1 MMGIIRCW
9 ARVSQQFQLGDEPR
23 PGLRLRANFRK
34 HPIALAVAALELLAA
49 ASIHAQDTSDAQ
61 ALALKPSFQLQE
73 NISSTT
79 RALLPTFVSGDVL
92 TARSELEAVIEGQ
105 AMLRRGDTVIRADR
119 LEYDQS
125 DDQAKARGAIRI
137 NRAGNLYEGSALELK
152 LDSFEGFLT
161 QPRYRFLK
169 NEAHGE
175 ADRVDFLDSSRS
187 VIHNANY
194 TTCQRQPGPN
204 WLPDWILRASSI
216 HIDSEEE
223 VGQAEDAVLSFKGVP
238 ILPLPSMS
246 FPLSDK
252 RKSGFMPPTFVPD
265 NINGLEF
272 TLPYY
277 WNIAPNRDA
286 TLTPSIMSKRG
297 VDLGAEFRY
306 LESDAKGLVQTNYM
320 PTDTLRNR
328 ARWSFATT
336 HSGTIDTGDD
346 DLGGLGF
353 KVNLNRVS
361 DDNYWLDFPRG
372 TRSLTPR
379 LLPTDVTVAWLRDD
393 FSATLRTLKW
403 QTLQD
408 ATAIITPPYDRM
420 PQLNARYGRSHV
432 AGFDYSLDL
441 DITQFQGDRAL
452 TNQPDALRS
461 SVVAQLSHP
470 WLAPG
475 WFVTPKL
482 QWSSTQYEFNAP
494 LAGFATSASRALPTF
509 SLDSGLILERD
520 TSFFGRG
527 FRQTL
532 EPRAFY
538 VYTPYR
544 DQSSLPI
551 YDTAPLDFNVA
562 SIYNENAFSGSDRIA
577 DNNLLTL
584 GATTRLLDP
593 ANGAEAA
600 RFSIAQQLRFADQRV
615 TVPGGAPVTDRSSDL
630 ILGATINWNPQWSLD
645 STVQLNP
652 STNSSD
658 RTTLSG
664 RYSPSNYRVLSATYS
679 LQRGVSEL
687 VDLGWQWPINDLWGD
702 KGQDRGAGRGLGSGR
717 WYSVG
722 HLNYSLKDK
731 KQIDSV
737 FGFEYDAGCWLGRVV
752 LERSQRSG
760 AAANLRSMFQLEFVG
775 FSRLGSSPLQSLKDN
790 IPRYQYLR
798 EQTTQPSR
806 FGQYD

>member
-1 MMGIIRCW
+1 
-9 ARVSQQFQLGDEPR
+9 
-23 PGLRLRANFRK
+23 
-34 HPIALAVAALELLAA
+34 
-49 ASIHAQDTSDAQ
+49 
-61 ALALKPSFQLQE
+61 
-73 NISSTT
+73 
-79 RALLPTFVSGDVL
+79 
-92 TARSELEAVIEGQ
+92 
-105 AMLRRGDTVIRADR
+105 
-119 LEYDQS
+119 
-125 DDQAKARGAIRI
+125 
-137 NRAGNLYEGSALELK
+137 
-152 LDSFEGFLT
+152 
-161 QPRYRFLK
+161 
-169 NEAHGE
+169 
-175 ADRVDFLDSSRS
+175 
-187 VIHNANY
+187 
-194 TTCQRQPGPN
+194 
-204 WLPDWILRASSI
+204 
-216 HIDSEEE
+216 
-223 VGQAEDAVLSFKGVP
+223 
-238 ILPLPSMS
+238 
-246 FPLSDK
+246 
-252 RKSGFMPPTFVPD
+252 
-265 NINGLEF
+265 
-272 TLPYY
+272 
-277 WNIAPNRDA
+277 
-286 TLTPSIMSKRG
+286 
-297 VDLGAEFRY
+297 
-306 LESDAKGLVQTNYM
+306 
-320 PTDTLRNR
+320 
-328 ARWSFATT
+328 
-336 HSGTIDTGDD
+336 
-346 DLGGLGF
+346 
-353 KVNLNRVS
+353 
-361 DDNYWLDFPRG
+361 
-372 TRSLTPR
+372 
-379 LLPTDVTVAWLRDD
+379 
-393 FSATLRTLKW
+393 
-403 QTLQD
+403 
-408 ATAIITPPYDRM
+408 
-420 PQLNARYGRSHV
+420 
-432 AGFDYSLDL
+432 
-441 DITQFQGDRAL
+441 
-452 TNQPDALRS
+452 
-461 SVVAQLSHP
+461 
-470 WLAPG
+470 LAPG